1 METVYKMS
9 MEATLSVIGGK
20 WNPLI
25 LCNLGLNP
33 MRSGELKRRI
43 PNVSQKVLTQQLRE
57 LETDHIINRIVFNEM
72 PPKVIYA
79 LTDEGKTLKDVL
91 IAMSTWGEKRIK
103 LEQERGKNVSL
114 LTNEYSGFLNL

>member
-20 WNPLI
+20 WKPLI

-72 PPKVIYA
+72 PQKVIYA

-114 LTNEYSGFLNL
+114 LTDEYSGFLNL